1 MNSKAGSS
9 NRRLQ
14 ILLEEHGIPVP
25 QNTYLRKVY
34 VRFIENGDHVAQFSG
49 YRNPQ
54 ERAVVIRRMCEEYL
68 KKEIIIVIT
77 DGSPGLGK
85 KEIPATII
93 GFYPK
98 NKNLLNQKKAEEG
111 SDHMP
116 DPKDLFNALV
126 LLEGSNAKTVVVS
139 FSRFVLKA

>member
-1 MNSKAGSS
+1 LTLKAFFVLLLKIGGAQMNSKAGSS

-54 ERAVVIRRMCEEYL
+54 ERAVVLRRMCEECL
-68 KKEIIIVIT
+68 NKEII
-77 DGSPGLGK
+77 SN
-85 KEIPATII
+85 
-93 GFYPK
+93 FFF
-98 NKNLLNQKKAEEG
+98 
-111 SDHMP
+111 
-116 DPKDLFNALV
+116 DL
-126 LLEGSNAKTVVVS
+126 
-139 FSRFVLKA
+139 